1 MTMNARITRLLS
13 VVSLLCFSLI
23 AAARVAGQAAPASQA
38 DVDQRVEKILSQMT
52 LEEKLDYIGG
62 VNAFYIRGIPRLG
75 VPELKMSDGP
85 EGLRNDGPS
94 TSYPAGINMAATWD
108 TDLEYRVG
116 VQMGRDGRARGDH
129 FQLGPGVN
137 IYRAPMCGR
146 NFEYFG
152 EDPFLA
158 GRIAVAVIKGIQSQG
173 VIATVKHYMGN
184 NQEWSR
190 NHVSSDIDERTMR
203 EIYLPAF
210 EAAVK
215 EGHVGAIM
223 DSYNLINGVYA
234 TANPFINI
242 QVAKKDWGF
251 KGIIMSDW
259 GAAHDAV
266 ADANAGLD
274 LEMPSGEF
282 MNPKNL
288 LPAIQDGRVTQATID
303 DKVRRILRT
312 AIEFGFFDH
321 QQLDPKLSLLNQEG
335 RKVELEASLGGMV
348 LLKNNG
354 TLPFDASKLK
364 SIAVIGPRAYPDVPE
379 GNGSGFVHP
388 FVSGS
393 FLEGISNR
401 LLGTGAPVFYS
412 DGTRKPEDIAQWT
425 DFSTTPDGKQAGL
438 TGEYFDNEDLQG
450 TPAMVRTDAHVHF
463 GFRGLTYTP
472 ATPDAHWSARWT
484 GYFIPPATGDYVV
497 YVGGQSGF
505 RLFVDDKMVIEQWG
519 LEGASPQT
527 KALALEAGKPYKIR
541 LEYYR
546 GGWYRS
552 FDFGIVPS
560 DSPELKKA
568 REIAAGADAV
578 VLCIGLD
585 STIEGE
591 GSDRNFDLPA
601 DQESLIKAVLS
612 VNKNVAIVVTAGGN
626 VGMTQWID
634 SAPAVLHAWY
644 PGQEG
649 GTALAKILFG
659 DVSPSG
665 KLPASF
671 ERRWEDNATYDS
683 YYDKNGSKHVAYT
696 EGVFL
701 GYRHFDKTGIKP
713 MFPFGY
719 GLSYTTFKYSN
730 LKVTPSSFQGDDP
743 VTVSFDITNT
753 GKREGAEV
761 AEVYV
766 SDGHSKIER
775 PVKELKGFSKVNL
788 KPGETR
794 SVKVSLNRRAFS
806 YYDVNKKDWVA
817 EPGEFGILV
826 GASSA
831 QIELTGKVALKQ

>member
-1 MTMNARITRLLS
+1 MNAKITRLLS
-13 VVSLLCFSLI
+13 VASLFCFCLI
-23 AAARVAGQAAPASQA
+23 AAGRVAGQGAPSSQA
-38 DVDQRVEKILSQMT
+38 SVDQRVEKILSQMT

-62 VNAFYIRGIPRLG
+62 IKGFSIRAIPRLG

-94 TSYPAGINMAATWD
+94 TEYPAGINMAATWD

-158 GRIAVAVIKGIQSQG
+158 SRIAVAVIKGIQSQG

-190 NHVSSDIDERTMR
+190 NFVSSDIDERTMR

-223 DSYNLINGVYA
+223 DSYNLINGVHA
-234 TANPFINI
+234 TENTFINI
-242 QVAKKDWGF
+242 DVARKDWGF

-259 GAAHDAV
+259 HAAHDAV
-266 ADANAGLD
+266 ADGNGGLD

-288 LPAIQDGRVTQATID
+288 LPAVQDGRVTQATID
-303 DKVRRILRT
+303 EKVRRILRT
-312 AIEFGFFDH
+312 AIEFGFFDR
-321 QQLDPKLSLLNQEG
+321 QQLDPNLSLLNEDG
-335 RKVELEASLGGMV
+335 RKIALEASLGGMV

-354 TLPFDASKLK
+354 ILPFDQSKLK
-364 SIAVIGPRAYPDVPE
+364 SIAVIGPRAYPNVPE
-379 GNGSGFVHP
+379 GGGSGFVQP
-388 FVSGS
+388 IVWVN
-393 FLEGISNR
+393 FLEGISDR
-401 LLGTGAPVFYS
+401 FRGSGTTVFYAA
-412 DGTRKPEDIAQWT
+412 GTPRTEQIPRET
-425 DFSTTPDGKQAGL
+425 DFSTTPDGKQEGL
-438 TGEYFDNEDLQG
+438 TGEYFNNEDLQG
-450 TPAMVRTDAHVHF
+450 TPALVRTDAHVNF
-463 GFRGLTYTP
+463 NWRGSAYAVGAP
-472 ATPDAHWSARWT
+472 EIHWSARWT
-484 GYFIPPATGDYVV
+484 GYFTPPTTGDYIV
-497 YVGGQSGF
+497 YLAGGSGF
-505 RLFVDDKMVIEQWG
+505 RLYIDDQTVAEQWN
-519 LEGASPQT
+519 LEGSSPQVKSLT
-527 KALALEAGKPYKIR
+527 LEGGKPYKLR
-541 LEYYR
+541 LEYQKR
-546 GGWYRS
+546 NWWAS
-552 FDFGIVPS
+552 LDFGIALAE
-560 DSPELKKA
+560 SPELKKA
-568 REIAAGADAV
+568 KEVAGRADAV

-585 STIEGE
+585 SMLEGE

-601 DQESLIKAVLS
+601 DQEYLIKTVLS
-612 VNKNVAIVVTAGGN
+612 ANKNVAIVVTAGGN

-634 SAPAVLHAWY
+634 SAPALLHAWY

-649 GTALAKILFG
+649 GTALAKILLG

-665 KLPASF
+665 KLPASL
-671 ERRWEDNATYDS
+671 ERHWEDNATYNS

-719 GLSYTTFKYSN
+719 GLSYTTFKYTH
-730 LKVTPSSFQGDDP
+730 LKVTPSSFQGDEP
-743 VTVSFDITNT
+743 VTVTFDITNT

-766 SDGHSKIER
+766 SDGHSKIDR

-788 KPGETR
+788 KPGETK

-817 EPGEFGILV
+817 EPGDFGILV